1 MSGNVARLFHT
12 EETWQQTVE
21 RYILTRK
28 ADGLAPRTIQDYQ
41 YHLGRFFTA
50 HPDGLSPDKA
60 KRCVL
65 EYMSIERSPGYHN
78 IVLKHLKCFFRWIV
92 NEGILYSNPCNG
104 IRSRKAQPRIAQHST
119 DVVKALLAL
128 PDQSTY
134 TGLRNYAL
142 LLLSLDTG
150 IRPREALSLRVEDV
164 SIPARVV
171 VVRAETAKTREER
184 TMPICDQTTQA
195 VAKLASVR
203 PVEWRNAPLFCSRDG
218 QTLRVNSWYHSVKA
232 YGRKIGVDITPYSLR
247 HLFALYFLRNN
258 GNVFA
263 LQRIMGHSDLSTT
276 KIYVALAQSDLKEQ
290 HDQAS
295 PVSNLLPR
303 RKRLT
308 RLQAP

>member
-12 EETWQQTVE
+12 EETWQQVVE
-21 RYILTRK
+21 RYVLTRK
-28 ADGLAPRTIQDYQ
+28 ADGLAPRTVKDYR
-41 YHLGRFFTA
+41 YHLTRFFTA
-50 HPDGLSPDKA
+50 YPEGLNPDKA

-78 IVLKHLKCFFRWIV
+78 IILQNLKCFFRWAV
-92 NEGILYSNPCNG
+92 NEGILYSNPCSG
-104 IRSRKAQPRIAQHST
+104 IQTRKAQPRIAQHST
-119 DVVKALLAL
+119 DVIKKLLAL
-128 PDQSTY
+128 PNQKTY

-171 VVRAETAKTREER
+171 TVRAETAKTREER
-184 TMPICDQTTQA
+184 TMPICDQTAQTI
-195 VAKLASVR
+195 AKLVSVR
-203 PVEWRNAPLFCSRDG
+203 PAEWRNAPLFCAWDG
-218 QTLRVNSWYHSVKA
+218 QPLGISSWFHAVKG
-232 YGRKIGVDITPYSLR
+232 YGKKIGINISPYSLR

-290 HDQAS
+290 HDLAS